1 MLTEED
7 NTLWI
12 VVVGTYLL
20 SYKQLKFALDETR

>member
-7 NTLWI
+7 NTF